1 MKRKLLYPKQISACP
16 NGHVVTERKRKP
28 CPKCGS
34 MNRTVVVFAD
44 DDLGAKD
51 KA

>member
-1 MKRKLLYPKQISACP
+1 MKLLPPKQTSLCL

-34 MNRTVVVFAD
+34 LNRKVTVFVE